1 MTEILKSIFSSFIAA
16 FILTGCSLPAKAP
29 PAEPESSSR
38 QSGSAVASSSLNV
51 PAAPSKINQH
61 SFPAPAVIARS
72 RCSYDWGSPLLNA
85 VADRRIEDIRAL
97 AAETDIRERTKK
109 LSEALPLTLE
119 WESTQCRAVRSD
131 PEMLRLL
138 LRLGADINARDQGE
152 RTFLMTALV
161 HRNNQMARIGLDL
174 GANPNSF
181 SYHESPLII
190 AVRNGDQEAIKML
203 LASGA
208 AVNLRVGAPDSV
220 VHGALSTAARYPG
233 LRNTVLKA
241 LITGGARYPARPD
254 VQPLDEFASFYH
266 GRPED
271 AEETLTLLLS
281 LGAKINWSSSDGPTG
296 MYSPLYLS
304 VQSSRRSMEVIQAL
318 LRHGAN
324 PNQYVLY
331 ALGSDPYHGTEGLQR
346 RDILELLFQNGARVS
361 KTPKRGKDDVRSFI
375 LSNPTNREAAA
386 YVRELDEMTEK
397 YRDYRKPQEKSGN
410 ST

>member
-1 MTEILKSIFSSFIAA
+1 
-16 FILTGCSLPAKAP
+16 
-29 PAEPESSSR
+29 
-38 QSGSAVASSSLNV
+38 
-51 PAAPSKINQH
+51 
-61 SFPAPAVIARS
+61 
-72 RCSYDWGSPLLNA
+72 
-85 VADRRIEDIRAL
+85 
-97 AAETDIRERTKK
+97 
-109 LSEALPLTLE
+109 
-119 WESTQCRAVRSD
+119 
-131 PEMLRLL
+131 
-138 LRLGADINARDQGE
+138 
-152 RTFLMTALV
+152 MTALV

-174 GANPNSF
+174 GANPNSI

-220 VHGALSTAARYPG
+220 VHSALSTAARYPG

-241 LITGGARYPARPD
+241 LIVNGARYPARLD
-254 VQPLDEFASFYH
+254 VQPLDEFARFYQ

-318 LRHGAN
+318 LHHGAN

-331 ALGSDPYHGTEGLQR
+331 ALGSGPSYGNEGLER
-346 RDILELLFQNGARVS
+346 RDILELLFKNGARVS

-375 LSNPTNREAAA
+375 LSNPSYRAAEA

-397 YRDYRKPQEKSGN
+397 YRDFRQPKEKSGIPHEIAR
-410 ST
+410 